1 MKIRLIGLCLG
12 LSAFSLIAQEAIDAE
27 KLNKQL
33 KQLQETFEKQQ
44 AEMKANFEK
53 LVREQQSQIDALKKQ
68 LEASTNAPPGAA
80 GRPGAGIAGG
90 AVTPEQLRELN
101 EKVAAV
107 VQAQTKTR
115 FSYRSKG
122 SDLTGSDRPG
132 GFDVFQRSIELNVAG
147 SVDPFAKGYA
157 VINATAESA
166 TGEAT
171 LGVEEAALQTT
182 ALPWNLELKAGR
194 FFGEFGRLGYI
205 HDHEL
210 PFVNRPLV
218 LDQYIGGESKTD
230 GAQVNWLLPVAHYIS
245 LSLGA
250 GDQFGDDPNNP
261 GTFRH
266 FSELNFFGRL
276 STYFDLRP
284 DWQIEGGISG
294 LLNPKAED
302 RGGALLQPNGVTTF
316 TERERRL
323 AGLDFKLSYVPLL
336 NNQFRGF
343 TWGTELLY
351 SNNRYRVD
359 PDGIPSTGDEFN
371 DHVGS
376 FGLYSYATYKWTRQW
391 SGGFLFDW
399 VQNAQNNHDQT
410 FAYSPYITWALS
422 HWNQLRLQYTH
433 TDHNAASGLHPD
445 DAIYLQWAWIIGS
458 HAHGWQQR

>member
-33 KQLQETFEKQQ
+33 KQLQETFEKQK

-115 FSYRSKG
+115 LSEFNPSIGLVGETLFSYRSKG
-122 SDLTGSDRPG
+122 SDQIGSERPG
-132 GFDVFQRSIELNVAG
+132 GFDVFQRSIELDIAA

-157 VINATAESA
+157 VINATADSA
-166 TGEAT
+166 TGEAN

-182 ALPWNLELKAGR
+182 SLPWNLELKAGR

-210 PFVNRPLV
+210 PFVNRPLA
-218 LDQYIGGESKTD
+218 LDQYMGGETKTD
-230 GAQVNWLLPVAHYIS
+230 GLQLNWLLPTPHYVS
-245 LSLGA
+245 LTVGL

-261 GTFRH
+261 GAFRH
-266 FSELNFFGRL
+266 FNEVNYWGRL
-276 STYFDLRP
+276 STYFDLTP
-284 DWQIEGGISG
+284 NWQLEGGVSG
-294 LLNPKAED
+294 LWNPKAE
-302 RGGALLQPNGVTTF
+302 
-316 TERERRL
+316 
-323 AGLDFKLSYVPLL
+323 
-336 NNQFRGF
+336 
-343 TWGTELLY
+343 
-351 SNNRYRVD
+351 
-359 PDGIPSTGDEFN
+359 
-371 DHVGS
+371 
-376 FGLYSYATYKWTRQW
+376 
-391 SGGFLFDW
+391 
-399 VQNAQNNHDQT
+399 
-410 FAYSPYITWALS
+410 
-422 HWNQLRLQYTH
+422 
-433 TDHNAASGLHPD
+433 
-445 DAIYLQWAWIIGS
+445 
-458 HAHGWQQR
+458 